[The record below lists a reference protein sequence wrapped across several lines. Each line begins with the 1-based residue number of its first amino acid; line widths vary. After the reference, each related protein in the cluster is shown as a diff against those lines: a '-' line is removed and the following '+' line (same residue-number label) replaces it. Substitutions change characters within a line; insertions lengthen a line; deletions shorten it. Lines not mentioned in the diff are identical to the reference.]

1 MLTGEEARDV
11 VRANTPVRS
20 RGEGVGIAYQKA
32 SGHGQEV
39 HPLGLVAYVWE
50 DGRASAQ
57 GEVRGRVVV
66 FSEPGVFEWNTDF
79 PSQEAL
85 TVQSSY
91 VTYQKPGETEPSAQ
105 DHTVSGTGGQES
117 PLCCVVHLP
126 SKLKI

>member
-11 VRANTPVRS
+11 VWANTPVRS
-20 RGEGVGIAYQKA
+20 QGEGIAYEKA

-50 DGRASAQ
+50 DGRASAR

-85 TVQSSY
+85 RVQSSH

-105 DHTVSGTGGQES
+105 DHTVSGACGQES
-117 PLCCVVHLP
+117 FTCPQ
-126 SKLKI
+126 S